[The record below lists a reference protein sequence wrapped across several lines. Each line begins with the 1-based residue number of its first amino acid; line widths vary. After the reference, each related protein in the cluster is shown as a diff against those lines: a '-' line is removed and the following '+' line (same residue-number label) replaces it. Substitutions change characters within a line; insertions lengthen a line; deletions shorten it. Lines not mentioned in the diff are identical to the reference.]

1 ELPREALREHDL
13 RLRSLGW
20 RHADEEARGQATRLG
35 HEQEMVADVV
45 DPIRSTVELSR
56 LEPENRDVEALAGR
70 LRLGSERDL
79 IDLTVA
85 QGAPGQ
91 GAFDDARVRIDSLR
105 DPLSELGRG
114 ASGRGFAR
122 IDEETQ
128 VRGGERVE
136 SAHRD
141 PDAIAGRERS
151 S

>member
-1 ELPREALREHDL
+1 
-13 RLRSLGW
+13 
-20 RHADEEARGQATRLG
+20 
-35 HEQEMVADVV
+35 
-45 DPIRSTVELSR
+45 
-56 LEPENRDVEALAGR
+56 
-70 LRLGSERDL
+70 
-79 IDLTVA
+79 
-85 QGAPGQ
+85 
-91 GAFDDARVRIDSLR
+91 

-151 S
+151 SSGFELSPQRVDPQVIRAEGHRGRDGADRFETRKTNPQALEASDRRAFLDRPDSETR